1 MGRTALRRLT
11 GPALGL
17 LLAAG
22 CRMPPGQVT
31 ACRPT
36 LAPRPVLLAA
46 QGIDDTALMA
56 AAHPVR
62 TGYGLATEPLAYM
75 RAWYSGLAEKRIY
88 TKLMPPPE
96 PIRCDRPTLDRDQL
110 EADARRVA
118 RVPLAPADIRIY
130 LDGCEA
136 LAALD

>member
-1 MGRTALRRLT
+1 GPHDRHGLPRRPGPRRSSTHRAARGGSIRRDSPANPGGGMGRTALRRLT

-46 QGIDDTALMA
+46 QGIDDTAVMA

-62 TGYGLATEPLAYM
+62 SGYGLATEPL
-75 RAWYSGLAEKRIY
+75 
-88 TKLMPPPE
+88 
-96 PIRCDRPTLDRDQL
+96 
-110 EADARRVA
+110 
-118 RVPLAPADIRIY
+118 
-130 LDGCEA
+130 
-136 LAALD
+136 